1 MHFLTLVTVEVPQII
16 ENEIENQQVKQD
28 ITNIKKVLEVYDD
41 KKDGVFDEVMLKCHL
56 RHLQGLRNTFA
67 REVNDAVD
75 DYMDPFGTETDN
87 PKFIEFYDTMDEL
100 KDEYER
106 WNVTAIKMPNGSM
119 VSERSDAFNDK
130 YIIKD
135 GKVFERHWGQLK
147 THKRTKRT
155 QRMQVVKDYPLN
167 KIYKTFE
174 EFLKVECQDS
184 YNEEKKSYGYF
195 CNGMAYYD
203 WYVIGGRWAKCFL
216 VKESCTEYSIGNRDT
231 DKMNLEAPKGYK
243 WVVAARKKDIEWK
256 VLADWKVQCE
266 TKNFKQ
272 FEEWFKT
279 GVVTDDYYKVTE
291 QGVECFGRLEYFKDE
306 TLENYLKRNCMDR
319 KGKYAIEPY
328 AYFKGE
334 EWFEAPHSSWRMKKD
349 DVYDNE
355 WQKELIE
362 FIDGLSDETVL
373 VCVDC
378 HM

>member
-1 MHFLTLVTVEVPQII
+1 MHFLTLVTVEVPRTI

-28 ITNIKKVLEVYDD
+28 ITNIRKVLEEYNE
-41 KKDGVFDEVMLKCHL
+41 KDGIFGKVTLKCHL
-56 RHLQGLRNTFA
+56 RRLQGLQNTFA
-67 REVNDAVD
+67 RKVNDAVD
-75 DYMDPFGTETDN
+75 EYLEPYSVGTQN
-87 PKFIEFYDTMDEL
+87 PKYIEFYDTMEEL
-100 KDEYER
+100 KDEYET
-106 WNVTAIKMPNGSM
+106 WNVTAVKLPNGKI
-119 VSERSDAFNDK
+119 VSERSDTFNDK

-135 GKVFERHWGQLK
+135 GKVFERYWGQLK
-147 THKRTKRT
+147 TYKRTKRT

-174 EFLKVECQDS
+174 TFLKAECQDS

-195 CNGMAYYD
+195 CNPMAYYD

-216 VKESCTEYSIGNRDT
+216 VKETCTEYSIGDRDIEK
-231 DKMNLEAPKGYK
+231 DVEAPKGYK

-256 VLADWKVQCE
+256 VLADWRVQCE
-266 TKNFKQ
+266 TNYFKQ

-279 GVVTDDYYKVTE
+279 GVVTDDDYKLTE
-291 QGVECFGRLEYFKDE
+291 QGIECFGRLEYYKGE
-306 TLENYLKRNCMDR
+306 TLENFLKRNCMS
-319 KGKYAIEPY
+319 KEGKYAIEPY

-334 EWFEAPHSSWRMKKD
+334 EWYESPHSSWSSRKD

-355 WQKELIE
+355 WQKELIK
-362 FIDGLSDETVL
+362 FIDELSDETVL